1 MSQGAVRQSAS
12 ERKLEHEAKLQRQ
25 ILDWITVVQ
34 PKRGD
39 VLVVRVP
46 DEHFIYP
53 GTAMEDVSSGQR
65 ETMEACH
72 KLMGLL
78 VASIQNAGIPIG
90 GAAIMAEGMT
100 LESLPPPE
108 PPIPV
113 VSPRILLP
121 PGTKV

>member
-46 DEHFIYP
+46 DEHFI
-53 GTAMEDVSSGQR
+53 
-65 ETMEACH
+65 
-72 KLMGLL
+72 
-78 VASIQNAGIPIG
+78 
-90 GAAIMAEGMT
+90 
-100 LESLPPPE
+100 
-108 PPIPV
+108 
-113 VSPRILLP
+113 
-121 PGTKV
+121 